1 MTQKSTTDTDR
12 DVGVRIMA
20 LRKAKG
26 LSQSALGEALGV
38 TFQQIQKY
46 EKGIN
51 RVGASRLQEIAR
63 LLDVP
68 VSTLFGD
75 QSEEGQGEVLGLLA
89 ENGAVDLL
97 RAYIAIEDPE
107 MRRNILSIARTA
119 VRLAAGPVAGR
130 A

>member
-1 MTQKSTTDTDR
+1 MNQKSTTDTDR
-12 DVGVRIMA
+12 DVGLRIMA

-26 LSQSALGEALGV
+26 LSQTALGTAIGI

-51 RVGASRLQEIAR
+51 RVGASRLQDIAR
-63 LLDVP
+63 LLEVP

-75 QSEEGQGEVLGLLA
+75 QIEEGQGEVLGLLA
-89 ENGAVDLL
+89 ETGAVDLL
-97 RAYIAIEDPE
+97 RVYASIEDPE
-107 MRRNILSIARTA
+107 MRRTILSIARTA
-119 VRLAAGPVAGR
+119 ARLAAGPVAGR